1 VAARAESRWRCA
13 VAVAAMV
20 VAATGCGRRGVELVP
35 ATGVVTVGGEPVAD
49 LEVQFM
55 PDAAEGN
62 AAPTSYGITGADGR
76 FELRVR
82 DGRVGA
88 VPGRH
93 FVVVTDVNEERPA
106 QGQPLTRPPR
116 VAARYATA
124 AGGLTAE
131 VGRSGAPIEIA
142 IPAVGRSR

>member
-1 VAARAESRWRCA
+1 
-13 VAVAAMV
+13 M
-20 VAATGCGRRGVELVP
+20 GI
-35 ATGVVTVGGEPVAD
+35 VTVGGEPLAD

-55 PDAAEGN
+55 PDAAEGD

-93 FVVVTDVNEERPA
+93 FVIVTDVVEERPA
-106 QGQPLTRPPR
+106 QGQAPTRPPR
-116 VAARYATA
+116 VAARYATT
-124 AGGLTAE
+124 AGGLTAV

-142 IPAVGRSR
+142 IPAAGSSAGRSR

>member
-1 VAARAESRWRCA
+1 MPAA
-13 VAVAAMV
+13 
-20 VAATGCGRRGVELVP
+20 GI
-35 ATGVVTVGGEPVAD
+35 VTVGGVPLAD

-55 PDAAEGN
+55 PDAAEGD

-82 DGRVGA
+82 DGRAGA

-93 FVVVTDVNEERPA
+93 FVIVTDVVEERPA
-106 QGQPLTRPPR
+106 QGQALSRPPR
-116 VAARYATA
+116 VAARYATT

-142 IPAVGRSR
+142 IPATGSSAGRSR